1 MKQYTVTGMSC
12 AACSSRVEKAVSKV
26 PGVTACSV
34 SLLTNSMGV
43 EGDVPPET
51 VIHAVEDAGY
61 GASLKGQGTAAQ
73 AQSASEAEDALKDR
87 ETPVLKHRLIASL
100 GFLAVLMYMS
110 MGHMMWGWPLP
121 HFMDGNHV
129 AIGLLQL
136 LLAGIIMVINQKFF
150 ISGFKGLL
158 HRAPNM
164 DTLVA
169 LGSGASFIYS
179 TYALFAMTDAQLKGN
194 DTAVMSYMHEFYF
207 ESAAMILALITV
219 GKMLEAR
226 SKGKTTDALKGLMKL
241 APKTAVII
249 RDGVETKVPI
259 EEVKKGDVFV
269 VRPGE
274 NIPVD
279 GVVLEGASAVN
290 EAALTGES
298 IPVDK
303 AQGDPVSAA
312 TVNQSGYL
320 RCEATRVGED
330 TSLSQIIRMVSD
342 AAATKA
348 PIAKIA
354 DRVSGV
360 FVPAVITIAVVTTIV
375 WLLAGQTFGF
385 ALTRG
390 ISVLVI
396 SCPCALG
403 LATPVAIMVGNGMGA
418 KNGILFKT
426 AVSLEETGKMD
437 IVALDKTGT
446 ITSGEPRVTDV
457 IPSGGVTEK
466 ELVSLALSLEKKSEH
481 PLAKAVLL
489 YAKEQQ
495 VDAPEAADFQ
505 ALPGNGLSG
514 TLDGASLAG
523 GSFSY
528 ISGHTTVSAQEQAS
542 FERLAAE
549 GKTPLCFMKN
559 GRLAGMIAVADVI
572 KEDSPQAVKELQNM
586 GIRVVMLTGDN
597 ERTARA
603 IGAQAGVD
611 EVIAGVLPDGKESV
625 IRSLKEQGRVAMVGD
640 GINDAP
646 ALTRADIGIAIGAG
660 TDIAIDAADVV
671 LMKSR
676 LSDVPAAIRLSR
688 ATLRN
693 IHENLFWAFFYNVV
707 GIPLAAGLWYPI
719 FGWKLNPMFGAAAMS
734 LSSFCV
740 VTNALRL
747 NLFKMHDASKDHPM
761 RKRAEKAANKGGE
774 KAENAGAVR
783 MGAEDTRSIGQTA
796 NGNETVSKE
805 MQKSENQKNNI
816 NMEGITMTKT
826 MNIEGMM
833 CGHCEA
839 RVKKALEALAG
850 VESAEVSHEKGTAI
864 VSMSADVADDTL
876 KEAVEAQD
884 YKVDSIQ

>member
-129 AIGLLQL
+129 AMGLLQL

-259 EEVKKGDVFV
+259 DEVKKGNVFV

-279 GVVLEGASAVN
+279 GVVLEGTSAVN

-360 FVPAVITIAVVTTIV
+360 FVPAVITIAVVTTII

-385 ALTRG
+385 ALARG

-495 VDAPEAADFQ
+495 IDAPEAADFQ

-528 ISGHTTVSAQEQAS
+528 ISGYTTVSAQEQAS
-542 FERLAAE
+542 FERLASE

-625 IRSLKEQGRVAMVGD
+625 IRSLKEQGKVAMVGD

-796 NGNETVSKE
+796 NENETVSKE
-805 MQKSENQKNNI
+805 MQKSENQKNHI

-850 VESAEVSHEKGTAI
+850 VESAEVSHEKGTAV